1 MFVHKVHLSA
11 PSVVHSGLIAWCL
24 LRNIAAVE
32 LISV

>member
-1 MFVHKVHLSA
+1 MFVHKVHFSA
-11 PSVVHSGLIAWCL
+11 PSVVHSGLIVRCL